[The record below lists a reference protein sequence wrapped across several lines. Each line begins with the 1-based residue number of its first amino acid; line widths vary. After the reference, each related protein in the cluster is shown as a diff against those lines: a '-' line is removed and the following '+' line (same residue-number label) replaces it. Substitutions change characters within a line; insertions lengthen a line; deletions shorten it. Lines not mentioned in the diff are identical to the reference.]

1 MIPKRA
7 QKDTI
12 ARKAADILRPSTAFG
27 PSGGTLKAEQFL
39 NSLSEFEFQEVRRW
53 FGQMSRA
60 DQDAVIAGF
69 FCE

>member
-39 NSLSEFEFQEVRRW
+39 NSLSEFEFQEVGHRSI
-53 FGQMSRA
+53 GTSYTN
-60 DQDAVIAGF
+60 
-69 FCE
+69 ESE